1 MIYTYSTEKV
11 YTTRVRQYVELET
24 NEAQAMSLFLNKL
37 QDSNITDKLDH
48 DPNNDP
54 NKSLKQVLDTF
65 THLKN
70 AHLPKRRV
78 KLNKKKQPQRAA
90 LDDHSNLKAY

>member
-24 NEAQAMSLFLNKL
+24 NDAQAMSIFLNKL
-37 QDSNITDKLDH
+37 QDSNITDKLD
-48 DPNNDP
+48 P

-65 THLKN
+65 TH
-70 AHLPKRRV
+70 
-78 KLNKKKQPQRAA
+78 
-90 LDDHSNLKAY
+90 